1 MSFRRDFWENLAQD
15 AVYNRHRKY
24 NHKITLFV
32 MFMSFSELQSA
43 PKGTPWAS
51 IRGNFRHLLYD
62 LGLWSLEA
70 ASRVQ
75 FLEQNDLADVQKH
88 LNWAS
93 VSTKVGQHLSG
104 PLHLIDSRRFGNL
117 FSHIHFTIWWFR
129 RRAISQYIYIYIY
142 IYIYMY
148 VLRTLSITYI
158 YTSLKYV
165 YIYIYMYI

>member
-1 MSFRRDFWENLAQD
+1 
-15 AVYNRHRKY
+15 
-24 NHKITLFV
+24 
-32 MFMSFSELQSA
+32 MFISFSELQGA
-43 PKGTPWAS
+43 PKGTPG
-51 IRGNFRHLLYD
+51 RPFCVHFRHLLYD

-88 LNWAS
+88 LNWAI

-142 IYIYMY
+142 IYIYQI
-148 VLRTLSITYI
+148 RCIHI
-158 YTSLKYV
+158 
-165 YIYIYMYI
+165 YIYIYMNKPIVIQSKYHCKIMDEDPRHSASPDI